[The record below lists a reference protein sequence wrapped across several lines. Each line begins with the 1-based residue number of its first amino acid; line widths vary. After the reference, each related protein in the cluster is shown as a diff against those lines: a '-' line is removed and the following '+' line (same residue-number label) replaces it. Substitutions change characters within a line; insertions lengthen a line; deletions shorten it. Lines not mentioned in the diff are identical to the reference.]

1 MIPMNELM
9 QVNIAKVHNFFD
21 DLAVMAPGDDSASLF
36 ASFLPSNA
44 SFLSFSAYMQ
54 NIAGLEDQFVMGN
67 LGQRELT
74 FRPDQLAKYTH
85 NRCTLCGRPPAR
97 VHTTH
102 KKTNRVV
109 LHPRVHAELHSR
121 FGVIK
126 AHVLE
131 TVEPSTE
138 AVRRRSAQPHADR
151 LMVLLTTLCCSRGR
165 RSTRWACSMR

>member
-1 MIPMNELM
+1 M
-9 QVNIAKVHNFFD
+9 QD
-21 DLAVMAPGDDSASLF
+21 
-36 ASFLPSNA
+36 
-44 SFLSFSAYMQ
+44 
-54 NIAGLEDQFVMGN
+54 IAGLEDQFVMGN

-74 FRPDQLAKYTH
+74 FRPDQLAKYTQSMH
-85 NRCTLCGRPPAR
+85 SMWSPTCKSTYNSQ
-97 VHTTH
+97 
-102 KKTNRVV
+102 KIN

-138 AVRRRSAQPHADR
+138 VVRRRSAQPHADR
-151 LMVLLTTLCCSRGR
+151 LMVLLTTLYCSRGR